1 MEVDVLFFL
10 LLLLFVV
17 VEDLAR
23 GDLTFRDGTQ
33 KDVLQR
39 LLQRRRRRRSRDEKG
54 SSRLL
59 HLFFFLLIAKS
70 LVCDTGRFAP
80 SPPPFLCTRKNKGG
94 IEVLVAG

>member
-1 MEVDVLFFL
+1 MEVDVLFF

-33 KDVLQR
+33 KDILQK
-39 LLQRRRRRRSRDEKG
+39 LLQRRRRRSRDEKG

-59 HLFFFLLIAKS
+59 HLFFF
-70 LVCDTGRFAP
+70 F
-80 SPPPFLCTRKNKGG
+80 
-94 IEVLVAG
+94 